1 MDDGGNNMSYSGRSL
16 VMQQRKRN
24 KFCCFVWLA
33 LFPGSAQGVVVDD
46 AAGVAGGFTMTATVA
61 ASDKPITFPSPPT
74 VATQRPPPRTTTL
87 LPSGP
92 NIIPN
97 VYFPIGE
104 LNKNLISTNDSP
116 GSSGSGTGATTTYN
130 NNNNRGRSQQNQ
142 KLDALNDL
150 RPESDLI
157 NTASRSSSAAEGG
170 LRQSLHFYQS
180 EPDGK
185 RGSDPIISKRGSGGG
200 GVGTT
205 NVTTQLNSHAYL
217 NCKVIITGINSH
229 IHKHSPLNWPD

>member
-1 MDDGGNNMSYSGRSL
+1 M
-16 VMQQRKRN
+16 MQQRKRN

-33 LFPGSAQGVVVDD
+33 LFPGSAQGVAIVDD
-46 AAGVAGGFTMTATVA
+46 AGVAGGFTATATVA
-61 ASDKPITFPSPPT
+61 ASDKPITFLSPPT
-74 VATQRPPPRTTTL
+74 VATQRPPTTTL

-116 GSSGSGTGATTTYN
+116 GSGGTGATTTYN

-157 NTASRSSSAAEGG
+157 NTATRSSSHS
-170 LRQSLHFYQS
+170 QHYYQS
-180 EPDGK
+180 EPGGSK

-205 NVTTQLNSHAYL
+205 NVTAQLNSHAYL
-217 NCKVIITGINSH
+217 NCKVIITRSINSH
-229 IHKHSPLNWPD
+229 THSPLNCSD